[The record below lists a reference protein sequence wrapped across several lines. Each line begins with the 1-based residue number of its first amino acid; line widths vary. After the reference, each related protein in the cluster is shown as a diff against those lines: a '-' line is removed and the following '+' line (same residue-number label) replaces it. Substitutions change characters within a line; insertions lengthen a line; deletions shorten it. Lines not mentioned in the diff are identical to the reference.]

1 MLLFPAISH
10 LTHLTFK
17 SDVEVAASHPA
28 PPNIFHP
35 AAGLQ
40 NWWIFGAGKEPEP
53 QGNSCPV
60 RHHMHRIWHQSFSHS
75 RKPKATASLYNS
87 AFAPNVHIRHGTH
100 QVEALRVTARRL
112 QYIQRT
118 LQVQAPTTRAFSLAQ
133 GAAIREELQA
143 TKDACYLETSW
154 VAPFLLFLLRSLQQ
168 ESKMT
173 HEVCCTWEASSSPVI
188 STPLFPGACLP
199 ASKHSTVV
207 TRRVVVQLWLTHVQG
222 TRLTWSAFAV
232 KAHSNCTSLLQKKT
246 VIKLPQGHMG
256 LDKT

>member
-1 MLLFPAISH
+1 MLQDVTRCCCELLFPAISH

-154 VAPFLLFLLRSLQQ
+154 VAPFLLFFVEISPTRVQNDSRSMLYLRRLQFPRDQHSVVSRSLSTCLETQHSSHKTRCCSTVAHPCARHQTRLKCLRS
-168 ESKMT
+168 
-173 HEVCCTWEASSSPVI
+173 
-188 STPLFPGACLP
+188 
-199 ASKHSTVV
+199 
-207 TRRVVVQLWLTHVQG
+207 
-222 TRLTWSAFAV
+222 
-232 KAHSNCTSLLQKKT
+232 
-246 VIKLPQGHMG
+246 
-256 LDKT
+256 